1 MMTSSILHRTCFL
14 MACAY
19 TVLSS
24 DEDSDNSLCSDEDE
38 AAASQIQESHRVPN
52 NHFGLDQSMK
62 MALGFRGMHTP
73 NRKRNDAQPSSAKLI
88 RVTNNNVP
96 N

>member
-1 MMTSSILHRTCFL
+1 

-19 TVLSS
+19 TVVSS
-24 DEDSDNSLCSDEDE
+24 DEDSDDSLCSDEDD

-62 MALGFRGMHTP
+62 MALGLRGMHTP